1 MELKSLADLYIPK
14 LNGVYSDD
22 PQFCGCLTV
31 KLVLGNQ
38 ALVGEGE
45 RPSFKWGCRIP

>member
-22 PQFCGCLTV
+22 RNFV
-31 KLVLGNQ
+31 D
-38 ALVGEGE
+38 ALQ
-45 RPSFKWGCRIP
+45 